1 MSKNSINAEMRP
13 ERGKNAT
20 YRLRREGFIPAV
32 IYSHGVSEAIK
43 IKKNDFFNIFKG
55 QITESSLIDVT
66 ITDKKDDGHH
76 QVFVKDYQVDP
87 ITDEL
92 IHVDFFKV
100 TVGEKIHTKVSVE
113 IVGKSEGEKRGGIL
127 EVIERELEIECL
139 PRDMPEKIEIDVTKI
154 NIGDSIHIEDIE
166 TTGSLKFLSDG
177 KRVVVTVIA
186 PKAYVEEKE
195 VEEEEELEEGVAVSE
210 EEAAEVEEEEK
221 SDG

>member
-1 MSKNSINAEMRP
+1 MSKNSINAELRS

-20 YRLRREGFIPAV
+20 YRLRQEGYIPAI
-32 IYSHGVSEAIK
+32 IYSHGESEAIK

-55 QITESSLIDVT
+55 QVTESSLIDVT
-66 ITDKKDDGHH
+66 ITDKKDDGNHE
-76 QVFVKDYQVDP
+76 VFVKDYQVDP
-87 ITDEL
+87 VTDEL

-100 TVGEKIHTKVSVE
+100 TLGEKIHTKVSVE
-113 IVGKSEGEKRGGIL
+113 VVGKSKGEKMGGIL

-139 PRDMPEKIEIDVTKI
+139 PREMPEKIEIDVTNI
-154 NIGDSIHIEDIE
+154 DIGDSIHIEDIE

-186 PKAYVEEKE
+186 PKAYVEEEE

-210 EEAAEVEEEEK
+210 EGAAEDEKEEK
-221 SDG
+221 SDE